1 MATYQEGLGTYD
13 EPYTKK
19 RHNVSFMAEASY
31 EFLKN
36 WTITANYGMD
46 FGSILGHNKGFQI
59 TVTKFGWLNTKKQR

>member
-1 MATYQEGLGTYD
+1 
-13 EPYTKK
+13 
-19 RHNVSFMAEASY
+19 MAEASY